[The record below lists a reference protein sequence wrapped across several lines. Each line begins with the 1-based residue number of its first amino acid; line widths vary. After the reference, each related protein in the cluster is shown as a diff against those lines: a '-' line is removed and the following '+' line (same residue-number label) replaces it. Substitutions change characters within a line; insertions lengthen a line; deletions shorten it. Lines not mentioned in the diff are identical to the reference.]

1 MHPIT
6 SPSEHRGAFNTSPA
20 LAKENAA

>member
-1 MHPIT
+1 MHHIK
-6 SPSEHRGAFNTSPA
+6 SPSDHRGAFNTSPA